1 MFHITGSLTPDTV
14 EDVSPAPRVVCQ
26 ELGVLYGRLAELAPQ
41 VRRGLKQA
49 PEVVSHCIFYRFYS
63 PLDIVKHISYCQ
75 YFGPLSAALG
85 NVSLVPE

>member
-26 ELGVLYGRLAELAPQ
+26 ELGVLYGGLAELAPQ

-49 PEVVSHCIFYRFYS
+49 PEVVSRMYI
-63 PLDIVKHISYCQ
+63 L
-75 YFGPLSAALG
+75 
-85 NVSLVPE
+85 